1 MQQYMRNV
9 WDHTR
14 NRLGVL
20 RKPIYGPP
28 APMDVPTPIIVSH
41 RMRSII
47 LIVAFLG
54 LVWLAAQVPSILQL
68 LFIGATVSLIL
79 SFPVGFMQRF
89 MPRGLAVTIVTVSL
103 LVFVLVLLALLIP
116 FLINEITQFAE
127 SLPSTVDSLQTLL
140 NNALDSM
147 YERGWLDQHPET
159 VMDDIEEGLFDA
171 GQEIATTVIGNV
183 LATLTASVNVLIT
196 AFGVTFIAIYL
207 LVDIPRF
214 KNSYLRLWAP
224 KYRHDANVL
233 WDTVGY
239 SLSRYLGGLLISIT
253 LQGVLAWIGLM
264 IIGVPYALIL
274 GLFVA
279 ATAILPYIGA
289 WISAI
294 PAVLVALT
302 ISWQHALAVAI
313 LYVLINQIEGNL
325 ITPRI
330 QGSAVRVH
338 PLLIFLGVIAGSR
351 MFGAIGAIMAV
362 PVIAVLR
369 VVLEFFWLRLHVDE
383 DRDTVLSVM
392 RADAVQ
398 ERIAAQSPI
407 ADLIEDEA
415 DRRRETVASIGPT
428 APDA

>member
-1 MQQYMRNV
+1 M
-9 WDHTR
+9 
-14 NRLGVL
+14 
-20 RKPIYGPP
+20 
-28 APMDVPTPIIVSH
+28 
-41 RMRSII
+41 
-47 LIVAFLG
+47 
-54 LVWLAAQVPSILQL
+54 
-68 LFIGATVSLIL
+68 
-79 SFPVGFMQRF
+79 
-89 MPRGLAVTIVTVSL
+89 
-103 LVFVLVLLALLIP
+103 
-116 FLINEITQFAE
+116 
-127 SLPSTVDSLQTLL
+127 
-140 NNALDSM
+140 
-147 YERGWLDQHPET
+147 
-159 VMDDIEEGLFDA
+159 
-171 GQEIATTVIGNV
+171 
-183 LATLTASVNVLIT
+183 
-196 AFGVTFIAIYL
+196 
-207 LVDIPRF
+207 RF